1 MNNIINKDKKRI
13 KKTIS
18 VVTPCY
24 NEEGNI
30 YDVYHAIKKIRE
42 AHPRYEWEHIFID
55 NSSVDK
61 SLKLLKEIAH
71 KDKNVKIIVN
81 IRNFGDIKSSVYG
94 YLAAKGD
101 AVIPFFCDLQDPP
114 DLINDFISKW
124 EEGYDAVVGVKTS
137 SKENSLIFF
146 LRKIFYNII
155 ESISETDHI
164 KNFNGFGLFDKS
176 FWNIVRNLN
185 EPHPY
190 FRGMVAEFAPNRI
203 EIEYIQEKR
212 RKGKSKNNLYRLYD
226 SAMLGFVSH
235 SKVPLRLAT
244 FTGFLVSFFSI
255 IVAIFYFF
263 YKIILWNSFEMG
275 IPPLIIGI
283 FFFGAV
289 QLIFL
294 GIIGEYVGTIL
305 TEIKNRPLVI
315 EKERINFDK

>member
-1 MNNIINKDKKRI
+1 MDI
-13 KKTIS
+13 
-18 VVTPCY
+18 
-24 NEEGNI
+24 
-30 YDVYHAIKKIRE
+30 
-42 AHPRYEWEHIFID
+42 
-55 NSSVDK
+55 
-61 SLKLLKEIAH
+61 LLQKAMLLFH
-71 KDKNVKIIVN
+71 
-81 IRNFGDIKSSVYG
+81 
-94 YLAAKGD
+94 
-101 AVIPFFCDLQDPP
+101 FFVDLQDPP

-226 SAMLGFVSH
+226 SAMLAFVSH

-244 FTGFLVSFFSI
+244 FIGFLVSFFSYYCSYI
-255 IVAIFYFF
+255 LFF
-263 YKIILWNSFEMG
+263 YKNYSLE
-275 IPPLIIGI
+275 
-283 FFFGAV
+283 
-289 QLIFL
+289 
-294 GIIGEYVGTIL
+294 
-305 TEIKNRPLVI
+305 
-315 EKERINFDK
+315 